1 MDPRCSGQDVLR
13 CSVCRT
19 AVTFM
24 FCNTCQIYL
33 CKDCV
38 EKHFETDTV
47 HNVVPLRQFL
57 YKTNYPKCVDH
68 PIKQCEFYCE
78 QCDIPVCALG
88 LSLGKHKL
96 HKTEDI
102 LNTFIRKKEL
112 VQKDLQELEKCIHPK
127 YQEAATNIPLLRADA
142 SRHSLK
148 LTLALN
154 KQRENFHIEID
165 KIFHKM
171 QSEINVMDVQHLAA
185 IAKQEEAINCT
196 IKELSKTIL
205 VLKEILDS
213 KDICVVSKYKS
224 RNGEFRK
231 LPPKLKVS
239 LPNFKSQMVN
249 REKILEQFGSLT
261 PLSIESEQESYT
273 LQSPEEAETQE
284 AESPSLDGAL
294 LEFPRIITE
303 MDTGYKSLSNVSCLS
318 DEEIWTGGDDKI
330 MKLFNLQGELVKV
343 VQTKSENEP
352 KDIAVTSNGDLVY
365 IDSKESSIYIV
376 NKTTVLPLITLRG
389 WRPLNV
395 CSSTSGDLLV
405 TMISEDEEETK
416 VVRYSGSTEK
426 QSIQWDD
433 QGFPLYS
440 ANPSKFLSE
449 NRNLDICVADRF
461 ACAIVVVNVD
471 GEFRFKYE
479 GAPSLSVRKFTP
491 RGIATD
497 GEGLILTTD
506 FTNHCIHV
514 LDQDGHFLRYIDN
527 CQLQTP
533 WGICVDSS
541 DNLFVVE
548 RKTSKVKKIQYYK

>member
-1 MDPRCSGQDVLR
+1 
-13 CSVCRT
+13 
-19 AVTFM
+19 
-24 FCNTCQIYL
+24 
-33 CKDCV
+33 
-38 EKHFETDTV
+38 
-47 HNVVPLRQFL
+47 
-57 YKTNYPKCVDH
+57 
-68 PIKQCEFYCE
+68 
-78 QCDIPVCALG
+78 
-88 LSLGKHKL
+88 
-96 HKTEDI
+96 
-102 LNTFIRKKEL
+102 
-112 VQKDLQELEKCIHPK
+112 
-127 YQEAATNIPLLRADA
+127 
-142 SRHSLK
+142 
-148 LTLALN
+148 
-154 KQRENFHIEID
+154 
-165 KIFHKM
+165 M
-171 QSEINVMDVQHLAA
+171 QLEINVMDAQHLAA

-205 VLKEILDS
+205 VLKEIFDS
-213 KDICVVSKYKS
+213 KDICAVSKYKS
-224 RNGEFRK
+224 RNGKLRK

-303 MDTGYKSLSNVSCLS
+303 IDTGYKSLFNVSCLS

-330 MKLFNLQGELVKV
+330 MKLLTYKGN
-343 VQTKSENEP
+343 
-352 KDIAVTSNGDLVY
+352 
-365 IDSKESSIYIV
+365 
-376 NKTTVLPLITLRG
+376 
-389 WRPLNV
+389 
-395 CSSTSGDLLV
+395 CSTSGDLLV

-440 ANPSKFLSE
+440 ADASKFLSE

-479 GAPSLSVRKFTP
+479 GAPSLSMRKFTP

-497 GEGLILTTD
+497 GEGLILTAD

-527 CQLQTP
+527 CELQTP

-541 DNLFVVE
+541 DNLFVAE